1 MKTRRIDTPN
11 GRIAAHELA
20 GRGPAAVLIHGNS
33 SSSRAFSKQLNG
45 PLGERFRLVAIDL
58 PGHGASDDK
67 KDPALYSLR
76 NQTRSLR
83 AAIDALGLA
92 DAHFVGW
99 SMGGHFSLELAPD
112 LPKARGFF
120 IFGTPPLALPPA
132 MALAFLPHPAMG
144 AGFAETIGRAQ
155 AEAYVASFFAPGFAD
170 IAPFF
175 VDDALRADGQARAG
189 IRRRRVLRRNHYRP
203 RSQGA
208 AAPWCTAPG
217 TSWSTARISPR
228 SLCQRC
234 GAGPCRRSPAP
245 VMRRNGRR
253 RRLSTRSS
261 RRSSTRRREE
271 ASPLAITTLQA
282 EFYDVVLRIRSS
294 EGRC

>member
-1 MKTRRIDTPN
+1 MKTHRIDTPN
-11 GRIAAHELA
+11 GRIAVHESA

-67 KDPALYSLR
+67 KDRALYSLR

-92 DAHFVGW
+92 EAHFVGW

-175 VDDALRADGQARAG
+175 VEDALRADGQARAG
-189 IRRRRVLRRNHYRP
+189 IRGGGYYDETTIVRDLKVPLAVVH
-203 RSQGA
+203 GA
-208 AAPWCTAPG
+208 RDQLVNGAYFATLTMPTLWRGAVQTIP
-217 TSWSTARISPR
+217 
-228 SLCQRC
+228 
-234 GAGPCRRSPAP
+234 GAGHAP
-245 VMRRNGRR
+245 QWE
-253 RRLSTRSS
+253 T
-261 RRSSTRRREE
+261 
-271 ASPLAITTLQA
+271 PQA
-282 EFYDVVLRIRSS
+282 FDALVAAFLDETA
-294 EGRC
+294 